1 LRGGLAGEW
10 DRIAAPVARTAIASP
25 ARQNGRTTPPRLH
38 DAEADGWEAEYDPVK
53 HRQEMARKQIG
64 ESRTPDSLAWR

>member
-1 LRGGLAGEW
+1 MGQ
-10 DRIAAPVARTAIASP
+10 DRRACCEDCHREPSP
-25 ARQNGRTTPPRLH
+25 AERSYDSPPRLH